1 MSMRPLVADLLPEV
15 VEGAR
20 RSFALLVDDVPP
32 VEVIG
37 FALYSDADGGTVV
50 AAAGTRAT
58 YDALVA
64 QHPGA
69 ADHLRWSAQEWGRDF
84 MTLRERGLADPLG
97 PVQQRLD
104 ALQDQADDGAELTF
118 RELRSRVWEL
128 CAEAMAQIHASGW
141 FDAYPHAVR
150 VVEVSDHEL
159 AAEQQVGWI
168 ERCNPPVV
176 AGEFAAYVATR

>member
-1 MSMRPLVADLLPEV
+1 MSMHPLVADLLPEV

-20 RSFALLVDDVPP
+20 RSFALLVDDVPAS
-32 VEVIG
+32 EVIG
-37 FALYSDADGGTVV
+37 FALWSDADGGTVV

-97 PVQQRLD
+97 PLQQLD
-104 ALQDQADDGAELTF
+104 ALQDQADDGEGSRSASSGPACGSCARRRWRRST
-118 RELRSRVWEL
+118 RRGGSTPTRTRSGWWRSRT
-128 CAEAMAQIHASGW
+128 
-141 FDAYPHAVR
+141 
-150 VVEVSDHEL
+150 HEL
-159 AAEQQVGWI
+159 GAEQQVGWI
-168 ERCNPPVV
+168 ERCNPPAV
-176 AGEFAAYVATR
+176 AAEFAAYVGAR